1 MKIVKFKTHKR
12 SFEFVC
18 DARNTT
24 NGFAHDATLFI
35 DGCREE
41 MATCYYLNRTWERW
55 GYQSVCLECIWKL
68 IKRREEVLKER
79 YKTYNGISRV
89 TAKRKKELEEIIKKD
104 DRIKL
109 LKAAKKVLDERLF

>member
-1 MKIVKFKTHKR
+1 MKIVKFKTHKH

-18 DARNTT
+18 DHRNTT

-41 MATCYYLNRTWERW
+41 VATCYYLNRTWERW
-55 GYQSVCLECIWKL
+55 GYQSVCIECVRKL
-68 IKRREEVLKER
+68 IKWREEVLKEQYR
-79 YKTYNGISRV
+79 ADNGISRV
-89 TAKRKKELEEIIKKD
+89 TAKRKKELDGIIKKD

-109 LKAAKKVLDERLF
+109 LLAAKKKLDDQLF